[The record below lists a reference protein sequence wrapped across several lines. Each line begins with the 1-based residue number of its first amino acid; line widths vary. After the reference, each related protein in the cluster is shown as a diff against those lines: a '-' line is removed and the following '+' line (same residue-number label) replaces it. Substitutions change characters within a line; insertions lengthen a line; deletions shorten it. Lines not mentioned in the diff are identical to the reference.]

1 MTLSV
6 EKLSGFSFVRRKRR
20 YWISALR
27 MLFSFWAL
35 RLSEME
41 GSFMMDSSSNALSLS
56 Q

>member
-1 MTLSV
+1 MTLRV
-6 EKLSGFSFVRRKRR
+6 EKLSGFSFVRRNRK

-27 MLFSFWAL
+27 MLSSFWAL

-41 GSFMMDSSSNALSLS
+41 GSFMIDSSSSALALC